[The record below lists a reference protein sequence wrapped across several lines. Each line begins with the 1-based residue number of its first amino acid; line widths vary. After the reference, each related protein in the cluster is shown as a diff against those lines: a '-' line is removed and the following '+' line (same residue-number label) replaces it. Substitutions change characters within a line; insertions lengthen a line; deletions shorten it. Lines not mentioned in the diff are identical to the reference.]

1 MGWLVPHLKK
11 NGVSSPMFRLLILG
25 GTQFLGRH
33 LVEAAVARNHRVTL
47 FTRNRT
53 NPDLFPQV
61 ERLVGDRAGDL
72 RALAGRHWDAVI
84 DTSGYVPRLV
94 RRTALT
100 LEGAVG
106 HYTFVSSISVY
117 SAPLTRGLDETHPIA
132 TRLEDPA
139 TEEIRPATY
148 GPLKA
153 RAETAVDGILPGRT
167 LIIRP
172 GIIVGPHDPSDR
184 FSYWPWRLAHGGTV
198 LAPGRQRAPIQVID
212 GRDLAHWMVA
222 MAESQATG
230 IYNAAGPAMPITM
243 AGLLKT
249 GRDALGADA
258 DLNWVNDDFLLGQ
271 GINIDRGMPAETL
284 PLWLP
289 AREKILAGLFA
300 IDSRRAIAAGLKFRP
315 LAETFRDTADWLG
328 TRDPARSW
336 RTGLSLEREA
346 ALLAVWRQDQ
356 MLGHSAAKRTR

>member
-1 MGWLVPHLKK
+1 
-11 NGVSSPMFRLLILG
+11 MFRLLILG

-33 LVEAAVARNHRVTL
+33 LVEAAVARHHRVTL
-47 FTRNRT
+47 FTRGMT
-53 NPDLFPQV
+53 NPDLFPQI

-72 RALAGRHWDAVI
+72 RALTGRHWDAVI

-94 RRTALT
+94 RRTAMT
-100 LEGAVG
+100 LEGSVG

-132 TRLEDPA
+132 TRLDDPA
-139 TEEIRPATY
+139 TEDIRPATY

-153 RAETAVDGILPGRT
+153 RAETAVDAILPGRT

-212 GRDLAHWMVA
+212 GRDLAQWMVA

-230 IYNAAGPAMPITM
+230 TYNAAGPATPITM
-243 AGLLKT
+243 ARLLKT
-249 GRDALGADA
+249 GCHALGVDA
-258 DLNWVNDDFLLGQ
+258 DLHWVDDDFLLSHGMDV
-271 GINIDRGMPAETL
+271 DRGMPAETL

-289 AREKILAGLFA
+289 AREKVLAGLFA
-300 IDSRRAIAAGLKFRP
+300 VDSRRAIAAGLKFRP
-315 LAETFRDTADWLG
+315 LAETFRDTSDWLG
-328 TRDPARSW
+328 TRDPGRSW

-346 ALLAVWRQDQ
+346 ALLAAWRQGR
-356 MLGHSAAKRTR
+356 MLGPAPAKRAR

>member
-1 MGWLVPHLKK
+1 MARPSVEKT
-11 NGVSSPMFRLLILG
+11 GVSRPMFRLLILG

-33 LVEAAVARNHRVTL
+33 LVEAAVARRHRVTL
-47 FTRNRT
+47 FTRGKT

-106 HYTFVSSISVY
+106 HYSFVSSISVY
-117 SAPLTRGLDETHPIA
+117 SAPLPRGLDEAHPIA

-153 RAETAVDGILPGRT
+153 RAETAVDAILPGRT

-172 GIIVGPHDPSDR
+172 GLIVGPHDPSDR

-212 GRDLAHWMVA
+212 GRDLAQWMVA
-222 MAESQATG
+222 MAEAQATG
-230 IYNAAGPAMPITM
+230 IYNAAGPAAPITM

-249 GRDALGADA
+249 GRDALGTGA
-258 DLNWVNDDFLLGQ
+258 DLHWVDDDFLLAH
-271 GINIDRGMPAETL
+271 GIGVDRGVPAETL

-300 IDSRRAIAAGLKFRP
+300 VDSRRAIAAGLKFRP

-346 ALLAVWRQDQ
+346 ALLTAWRQGR
-356 MLGHSAAKRTR
+356 MVSHSAAKRVR

>member
-1 MGWLVPHLKK
+1 
-11 NGVSSPMFRLLILG
+11 MFRLLILG

-33 LVEAAVARNHRVTL
+33 LVEAAVARHHRVTL
-47 FTRNRT
+47 FTRGMT
-53 NPDLFPQV
+53 NPELFPSI

-72 RALAGRHWDAVI
+72 RALTGRRWDAVI

-100 LEGAVG
+100 LQGGVG
-106 HYTFVSSISVY
+106 HYTFVSSISAY
-117 SAPLTRGLDETHPIA
+117 SAPLVRGLNETHPTA
-132 TRLEDPA
+132 TRLDDPVA
-139 TEEIRPATY
+139 EEIHPSTY

-172 GIIVGPHDPSDR
+172 GLIVGPHDPSDR

-212 GRDLAHWMVA
+212 GRDLAQWMVA
-222 MAESQATG
+222 MAEAHATG
-230 IYNAAGPAMPITM
+230 TYNAAGPAKPLTM

-249 GRDALGADA
+249 GRDALGAEA
-258 DLNWVNDDFLLGQ
+258 DLHWVDDRFLLDQ
-271 GINIDRGMPAETL
+271 GIDIDRGVPAETL

-289 AREKILAGLFA
+289 AREKQLAGLFTV
-300 IDSRRAIAAGLKFRP
+300 DSSRAIAAGLRFRP

-328 TRDPARSW
+328 TRDPERSW
-336 RTGLSLEREA
+336 RAGLSLEREA
-346 ALLAVWRQDQ
+346 ALLAAWRQHR
-356 MLGHSAAKRTR
+356 MTNGAGRHPTP